1 MTEPVTMRPM
11 IADLDKKEAL
21 WSLELSS
28 VSVGVASRVR
38 VTVREV
44 DREVLEVREV
54 SEVVGGG
61 VVVVAGGVDVD
72 VGVVDVDVEVVEVD
86 VEVLVWGKR
95 ARRAYQH
102 NGDWT
107 KPNLYLLVL

>member
-1 MTEPVTMRPM
+1 
-11 IADLDKKEAL
+11 
-21 WSLELSS
+21 
-28 VSVGVASRVR
+28 VR

-61 VVVVAGGVDVD
+61 VVVVAGVVDVD
-72 VGVVDVDVEVVEVD
+72 VGVVEVDVGVVEVD
-86 VEVLVWGKR
+86 VEVLVWEKR

-102 NGDWT
+102 NFDWEQSPT
-107 KPNLYLLVL
+107 YTYWCCRCGSRCSRCV